1 MPFDAPKASR
11 LLEKK
16 LAAMAGRTV
25 LPAAMLRLVA
35 DTSRAQLAARTE
47 ATPRITA
54 DMIGDVERVLRG
66 APMLSRE
73 AFPVDAARAE
83 ALFVDLAR
91 LVRASEPSLAESMA
105 AVDAALARGEPD
117 LPTAF
122 SRHLAGDDAFFAA
135 FGQATPH
142 APRLL
147 GFLVQAALTP
157 QLAAIAEAAYA
168 HFPAD
173 RVWNFGQCPVCAS
186 PPYMARLVG
195 QVGARHLSCS
205 FCQLEYRAKRLMC
218 PYCGEEDH
226 TKLEVFT
233 APDEPGYAVH
243 VCLRC
248 KNYIKTADFREL
260 DRPSLPALDDLD
272 SLTLDLAAKGQ
283 GYGRPVLSAW
293 GF

>member
-16 LAAMAGRTV
+16 LAAMSGRPV

-35 DTSRAQLAARTE
+35 DTSRAQLAARAGE
-47 ATPRITA
+47 TPEITA
-54 DMIGDVERVLRG
+54 GMVADAERVLRG
-66 APMLSRE
+66 APLLPRE
-73 AFPVDAARAE
+73 AFPVDTARAE
-83 ALFVDLAR
+83 ALFADLSR
-91 LVRASEPSLAESMA
+91 LVRASEPHLAEAMA
-105 AVDAALARGEPD
+105 VIDAALAAGEPD
-117 LPTAF
+117 LKTAI
-122 SRHLAGDDAFFAA
+122 SRHLAGDDAFFTA

-157 QLAAIAEAAYA
+157 QLSAIAEAAYA
-168 HFPAD
+168 HFPTD

-186 PPYMARLVG
+186 PPYMARLVDK
-195 QVGARHLSCS
+195 VGARHLSCS

-248 KNYIKTADFREL
+248 KTYIKTVDFREL
-260 DRPSLPALDDLD
+260 DRPSLPALDDLE